1 MVAQPFDRSREIGEV
16 EVLVLRVFRVAR
28 HPELLPH
35 EDAQRVAELEE
46 VVRFG
51 DAAAPEADE
60 VHARLGR
67 VAQFGA
73 GALRGLADHLQLIV
87 VGHKQGRTGDGVEQ
101 IVPGKRRDLLAG
113 VVDVPDALFAEQAG
127 KRLHVVEV
135 AGGYDA
141 PVGGSVGMRKRV
153 LAREPHRGGV
163 ESVDLVVV
171 LVGDQRAA
179 RGEFVLHDA
188 DAFKRNPLRFEERA
202 VFGKILARR
211 GEDKRLFAHQRQR
224 IGDVPRAAAALF
236 HQPVDEEA
244 YIQNMQLVG
253 EDVVGERAVKGHD
266 TVESQR
272 AGDINGHHSSGC
284 VDSVIQARKS
294 ASPRATGRATMQGVS

>member
-1 MVAQPFDRSREIGEV
+1 MRE
-16 EVLVLRVFRVAR
+16 
-28 HPELLPH
+28 
-35 EDAQRVAELEE
+35 
-46 VVRFG
+46 
-51 DAAAPEADE
+51 
-60 VHARLGR
+60 
-67 VAQFGA
+67 
-73 GALRGLADHLQLIV
+73 
-87 VGHKQGRTGDGVEQ
+87 
-101 IVPGKRRDLLAG
+101 
-113 VVDVPDALFAEQAG
+113 
-127 KRLHVVEV
+127 
-135 AGGYDA
+135 
-141 PVGGSVGMRKRV
+141 RV

-163 ESVDLVVV
+163 ESIDLVVV

-188 DAFKRNPLRFEERA
+188 DAFERNPLRFEERA

-253 EDVVGERAVKGHD
+253 EDVVGECAVKGHD

-272 AGDINGHHSSGC
+272 TGDINGHHSSGC